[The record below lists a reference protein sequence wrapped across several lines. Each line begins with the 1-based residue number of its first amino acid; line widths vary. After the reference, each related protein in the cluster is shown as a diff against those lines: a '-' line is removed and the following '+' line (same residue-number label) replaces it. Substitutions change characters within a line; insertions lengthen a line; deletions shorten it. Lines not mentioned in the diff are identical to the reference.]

1 MGKEKGWEKEAKSGC
16 QVIQSKKNK
25 VDEEAP
31 KKAQKPKKPKAEET
45 NDSINHSIDTINR
58 FHQLNILPP
67 LNVSEI
73 DQTIKQLRDKI
84 EILSK
89 PSEEA
94 IEAFKVKAA
103 KEFDRIHGFD
113 EEEEKGEE

>member
-1 MGKEKGWEKEAKSGC
+1 MIKYCENIRPDVDSNRPAEEKAQKNIDYINLGKEKGWEKEAKSGC

-31 KKAQKPKKPKAEET
+31 KKPQKPKKPKAEET

-58 FHQLNILPP
+58 FHQLSVLPP

-73 DQTIKQLRDKI
+73 DQTINQLREKI
-84 EILSK
+84 EILGK
-89 PSEEA
+89 PS
-94 IEAFKVKAA
+94 
-103 KEFDRIHGFD
+103 
-113 EEEEKGEE
+113 